1 MLIVIASVIN
11 LFMFRLKSSLLK
23 LILLIFSFIS
33 YSQENFTLNG
43 YVLDENSNESII
55 GANII
60 IPSINTGTITN
71 TYGFF
76 SITIPKGNY
85 EIQISSLGYK
95 NITAKIDLV
104 KNINNTFFLS
114 EDVENL
120 EEVILVKDIEDIDI
134 TKPIMSL
141 SVLSY
146 QTIKQTPVLFGE
158 SDVLKTIQLLPGV
171 SNAGE
176 GTGGFN
182 VRGGAA
188 DQNLILFDEAIIY
201 SSSHLFG
208 LFSIFNSDAI
218 KEIKLFKGGIPS
230 SYGGR
235 LSSVL
240 DVYQK
245 DGNSKEHKLSGGIGV
260 ISSRLLGEGP
270 IKKNKGSYLI
280 ATRGSYAHLF
290 LKFTDIENVAYFYD
304 INSKL
309 NYKLDNKNTIFFS
322 GYFGRDKFKLSNT
335 FSNTYGNSTFNLR
348 WNHLINEKTF
358 SNTSLIFS
366 DYYYGLTLDFIGF
379 DWDSGIKNLNI
390 KYDLKNYYSNNIQ
403 FNYGLNSIY
412 YEFNPG
418 EIKPINESG
427 INYTKLDKKFAMEN
441 AAYFDVI
448 HKVSSKVSMRYGFR
462 LNQFLRFKQ
471 NGLNR
476 YLNDN
481 PVIFDQNLGIYKQ
494 AEIIG
499 EYLNPDNSKTIKSFY
514 NFEPRFNISY
524 NFNNQSIKASY
535 NRLNQYIHLISN
547 TNAPAPLDVWA
558 PSGPYL
564 KPQKLDQIA
573 LGYHSKLK
581 NDNKIETEVF
591 YKKIKNRLDY
601 INGADL
607 VANEAIERVLLN
619 GEARAYGIEFLYKKN
634 KGRHNFWI
642 AYTYSKSEQKTIGRN
657 SIETGINMGNWYNT
671 PYDKTHDFSFVS
683 NYKLNEKLTF
693 NTNFIFQTGQPTTYP
708 IAQYTYMDLN
718 VPNYGARNS
727 NRLPNYHRL
736 DISLTLIP
744 NKNKKRD
751 YKSEWVFG
759 IYNIYDRENANSIK
773 FQQNEKT
780 LKNEA
785 IQLSIFGIVP
795 SVSYNF
801 KF

>member
-1 MLIVIASVIN
+1 MHSIKI
-11 LFMFRLKSSLLK
+11 SLLK
-23 LILLIFSFIS
+23 FLFLFLSINT
-33 YSQENFTLNG
+33 YTQENYTING
-43 YVLDENSNESII
+43 YILDENSNESII

-60 IPSINTGTITN
+60 IPNINVGTITN

-76 SITIPKGNY
+76 SITVPKGNY

-95 NITAKIDLV
+95 NFTIKIELI
-104 KNINNTFFLS
+104 KNVNTTFFLS
-114 EDVENL
+114 ENIENL
-120 EEVILVKDIEDIDI
+120 EEVILTKDIEEIDI
-134 TKPIMSL
+134 TKPVMSL

-290 LKFTDIENVAYFYD
+290 LKFTDIENIAYFYD
-304 INSKL
+304 INTKL
-309 NYKLDNKNTIFFS
+309 NYKFDNKNTIFFS
-322 GYFGRDKFKLSNT
+322 GYFGRDKFKLNNT

-379 DWDSGIKNLNI
+379 DWDSGIKNLNV

-427 INYTKLDKKFAMEN
+427 INYKKLDRKFAMEN

-448 HKVSSKVSMRYGFR
+448 HKVSSNVSMRYGFR

-481 PVIFDQNLGIYKQ
+481 PVVFDQNLGIYRQ
-494 AEIIG
+494 GEIIG
-499 EYLNPDNSKTIKSFY
+499 EYLNSDNSKTIKSFY
-514 NFEPRFNISY
+514 NLEPRFNISY

-642 AYTYSKSEQKTIGRN
+642 AYTFSKSEQKTIGRN
-657 SIETGINMGNWYNT
+657 SIETGINMGKWYNT

-708 IAQYTYMDLN
+708 IGQYTYMNLN

-759 IYNIYDRENANSIK
+759 IYNIYNRGNANSIT

>member
-1 MLIVIASVIN
+1 MYH
-11 LFMFRLKSSLLK
+11 LKFTYLK
-23 LILLIFSFIS
+23 LILIFFFLTN

-60 IPSINTGTITN
+60 VPSINVGTITN

-76 SITIPKGNY
+76 SITVPKGNY
-85 EIQISSLGYK
+85 EVQISSLGYK
-95 NITAKIDLV
+95 NISTEINII
-104 KNINNTFFLS
+104 KNINTTFFLS
-114 EDVENL
+114 ENIENL
-120 EEVILVKDIEDIDI
+120 EEVIVVKDLEEIDI

-141 SVLSY
+141 NILSN

-218 KEIKLFKGGIPS
+218 KEVKLFKGGIPS

-245 DGNSKEHKLSGGIGV
+245 DGNSKKHKLSGGIGL
-260 ISSRLLGEGP
+260 ISSRILGEGP
-270 IKKNKGSYLI
+270 IKKDKGSYLI

-290 LKFTDIENVAYFYD
+290 LKFTDIENIAYFYD
-304 INSKL
+304 INTKS
-309 NYKLDNKNTIFFS
+309 NYKIDKNNTLYFS

-366 DYYYGLTLDFIGF
+366 DYYYGLTLNFVGF
-379 DWDSGIKNLNI
+379 DWNSGIKNLNI
-390 KYDLKNYYSNNIQ
+390 KFDLKNYYSNKIQ

-418 EIKPINESG
+418 EISPINQSG
-427 INYTKLDKKFAMEN
+427 INFTILERKFALEN
-441 AAYFDVI
+441 AAYFDVV
-448 HKVSSKVSMRYGFR
+448 HKPSTKISFRYGLR
-462 LNQFLRFKQ
+462 LNQFLRFRQ
-471 NGLNR
+471 DGLNR

-481 PVIFDQNLGIYKQ
+481 PVSFDQNLGIYKEG
-494 AEIIG
+494 EIIG
-499 EYLNPDNSKTIKSFY
+499 KYLNPDNSKTIKSFY
-514 NFEPRFNISY
+514 NIEPRFNLSY
-524 NFNNQSIKASY
+524 NFKNQSIKASY

-547 TNAPAPLDVWA
+547 TNAPAPLDIWA

-564 KPQKLDQIA
+564 KPQQLDQLA

-581 NDNKIETEVF
+581 NGNKLETEVF

-601 INGADL
+601 IPGADL
-607 VANEAIERVLLN
+607 VANSAVERVLLA
-619 GEARAYGIEFLYKKN
+619 GKARAYGLEFLFKKN
-634 KGRHNFWI
+634 EGRHNYWLG
-642 AYTYSKSEQKTIGRN
+642 YTISKSEQKTSGRN
-657 SIETGINMGNWYNT
+657 SIETGINKGNWYNT
-671 PYDKTHDFSFVS
+671 GYDKTHDFSFVS
-683 NYKLNEKLTF
+683 NFKLNDKLTF
-693 NTNFIFQTGQPTTYP
+693 NTNFIFQTGQPINYP
-708 IAQYTYMDLN
+708 TGQYTYMDLII
-718 VPNYGARNS
+718 PNYGKRNS

-744 NKNKKRD
+744 AKNKKRIF
-751 YKSEWVFG
+751 KSEWVFG
-759 IYNIYDRENANSIK
+759 FYNIYDRDNANSISFK
-773 FQQNEKT
+773 QNDKT

-795 SVSYNF
+795 SITYNF